1 MGKILRILFI
11 LLLFAGIVH
20 ALGTVT
26 KSDFA
31 VLGENESA
39 RFTILFWSDDEQY
52 VEMWIKEAPAGW
64 AVIIEPD
71 TFKINESSGNEYMVL
86 PDRGTKKALPVD
98 IFVKASGISG
108 TQHVVIGARSGNPS
122 EGIVFMQ
129 ERAFTFTIESKVN
142 ASGPAAEKDVSIA
155 ENQTNNEEYP
165 AEEIKREINY
175 LIYIVL
181 FLIILFSVLIYK
193 YS

>member
-1 MGKILRILFI
+1 MGKILRILVF
-11 LLLFAGIVH
+11 LLLFAGIAH

-26 KSDFA
+26 KNDAA

-52 VEMWIKEAPAGW
+52 VELWVKEAPANW
-64 AVIIEPD
+64 IVIIEPD
-71 TFKINESSGNEYMVL
+71 NFKINESSGNEYIVL

-98 IFVKASGISG
+98 IFVKPSGTSG
-108 TQHVVIGARSGNPS
+108 TQHVVIGARSGNQS

-129 ERAFTFTIESKVN
+129 ERAFTFTIEGKSN
-142 ASGPAAEKDVSIA
+142 FSEPAAEKNNSIA
-155 ENQTNNEEYP
+155 KNQTNNEKYQ
-165 AEEIKREINY
+165 AEKREEINY
-175 LIYIVL
+175 LIYLAL
-181 FLIILFSVLIYK
+181 FLVVLFSVLIYK